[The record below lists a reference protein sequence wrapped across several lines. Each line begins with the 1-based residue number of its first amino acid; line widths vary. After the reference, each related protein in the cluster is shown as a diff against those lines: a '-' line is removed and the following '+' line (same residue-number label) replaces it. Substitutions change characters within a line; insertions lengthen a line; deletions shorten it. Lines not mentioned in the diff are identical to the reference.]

1 MGNANLGTIKIEETG
16 LTNGHPAV
24 IISGKIK
31 PGTACKTNGLLML
44 DESTGQF
51 TAYDFTPPGIV
62 VDDTTIPVNSGAA
75 YIALEPIP
83 SAETITY
90 ARVLLHGTF
99 NRDQVIKA
107 DGSALSPAELAAV
120 QKRSQIYFV

>member
-1 MGNANLGTIKIEETG
+1 MGNANLGSIQTEETG
-16 LTNGHPAV
+16 LTDGHPAV

-31 PGTACKTNGLLML
+31 PGTECKTNGLLML

-51 TAYDFTPPGIV
+51 TAYNFTPPGIV
-62 VDDTTIPVNSGAA
+62 VDNVTIPVNSGAA

-83 SAETITY
+83 SAGTVTY
-90 ARVLLHGTF
+90 AKVLLHGAF
-99 NRDQVIKA
+99 NGDMVTKA
-107 DGSALSPAELAAV
+107 DGSALSPAELAAI

>member
-1 MGNANLGTIKIEETG
+1 MGNANLGSVQIEETG

-31 PGTACKTNGLLML
+31 PGTECKTNGLLML
-44 DESTGQF
+44 DESIGQF

-62 VDDTTIPVNSGAA
+62 IANVTVPVDSGAA

-83 SAETITY
+83 SAGIITY
-90 ARVLLHGTF
+90 AKVLLHGAF
-99 NRDQVIKA
+99 NGDKVTKA
-107 DGSALSPAELAAV
+107 DGSALSPGELSAV